1 VLLSPIPDP
10 AVAPDAEFREIFDVT
25 VPTQALSLSKRPD
38 EVYDY
43 RLRLFL
49 GHRLSRGCGQ
59 RVRRG
64 LPDRTL

>member
-1 VLLSPIPDP
+1 MTAAPA

-43 RLRLFL
+43 RLRLFMAL
-49 GHRLSRGCGQ
+49 A
-59 RVRRG
+59 
-64 LPDRTL
+64 